1 MVAQKSREIRLGRRP
16 EGMPTRNDFVM
27 AETEVPAPGP
37 GQVLVRNIYMS
48 VDPYM
53 RGRMV
58 IRESYVPPFQI
69 GEALSGGAV
78 GQVVESDNPR
88 FKRGDYVS
96 NFSGWREWFVS
107 GGGDLQKIKPAVAP
121 IQAFLG
127 TFGIPGLTAYAG
139 LLKVGE
145 LKDGEKVFVSAASGA
160 VGAVVCQIAKA
171 KGCTVVGSAGSDEKC
186 DWLVREAG
194 VDRAINYRTCGNLAK
209 AVRDALPDGID
220 VYFENVGGAHL
231 DAALANMRLHGR
243 VAVCGMIAQYN
254 DTALPPGPSNFINV
268 LPKRLTIRGFIVTD
282 YASLMPEFL
291 RDMVDWYRGGKMKWR
306 ETIAEGLENAPD
318 AFIGLFKGE
327 NIGKML
333 VKIGPDPAV

>member
-1 MVAQKSREIRLGRRP
+1 MVAQKSREIRLARRP
-16 EGMPTRNDFVM
+16 EGMPARNDFAM
-27 AETEVPAPGP
+27 AETEVPSPGP

-78 GQVVESDNPR
+78 GQVVESDNPQ

-107 GGGDLQKIKPAVAP
+107 GGGDLQKIDPAVAP

-145 LKDGEKVFVSAASGA
+145 LKDGEKVFVSAAGGA
-160 VGAVVCQIAKA
+160 VGTVVCQIAKA

-186 DWLVREAG
+186 GWLVREAG
-194 VDRAINYRTCGNLAK
+194 VDRASTTARAAISPKQCGTRCLTASMCISRVS
-209 AVRDALPDGID
+209 AARISMPRSPICGCTAALP
-220 VYFENVGGAHL
+220 
-231 DAALANMRLHGR
+231 
-243 VAVCGMIAQYN
+243 
-254 DTALPPGPSNFINV
+254 
-268 LPKRLTIRGFIVTD
+268 
-282 YASLMPEFL
+282 YA
-291 RDMVDWYRGGKMKWR
+291 G
-306 ETIAEGLENAPD
+306 
-318 AFIGLFKGE
+318 
-327 NIGKML
+327 
-333 VKIGPDPAV
+333 